1 MRTVPSA
8 SIASESGATA
18 RPSQWAD
25 LFLISAFGLFFEIM
39 LIRWEGVELRQFAYF
54 KNFAF
59 ISIFVG
65 MGIGFALKDRRDL
78 SGWAAP
84 LLGGL
89 LMAIAFGGPLA
100 REVHGAS
107 QFITALRA
115 NTFDN
120 LVFALVLGV
129 GFIWNLC
136 AFIPVGQWTSQ
147 AMRGLPVLPA
157 YSVNIAG
164 GLAGIGG
171 FVALAAGHT
180 PPAAWF
186 GTGALFLFLLLRAR
200 PRALLVA
207 ILCMGI
213 AVFAVHRQL
222 DPAVEIIWSP
232 YQKLVLSPG
241 GQGPG
246 SWNLQVSADW
256 YQYAADLSA
265 PAVARSP
272 QIAEAA
278 AHYSHPFTQKPNPD
292 RVLILGAGMGND
304 VAAAL
309 RAGAKHV
316 DAVEIDPGIIDLGR
330 KYHPEHPYDDP
341 RVSIIANDARAFL
354 ERTSQRYDVIV
365 FTLID
370 SQTLLESMS
379 SVRLDNYIYTVECF
393 RRAHA
398 LVSPGGLLSVSFNL
412 GQPWL
417 SRRVHD
423 LLLAAFDHE
432 PTSLTSPYHS
442 GPMYFI
448 EGPFRPAIASEAGL
462 ASVVFP
468 KPLPDVPTD
477 DWPYLYLVSR
487 SIPVPYL
494 GGIALGLLVTVI
506 ASVIGFRR
514 SGGFDTFD
522 SHFFLLG
529 AGFFLIET
537 KGLTV
542 LALRF
547 GSTWTVNAVGFAM
560 VMLFI
565 LAANALAVTR
575 WRLRPE
581 TLYPLLLASIAIGY
595 GATFMDHSGAGLVSR
610 FGASLLLFLPVFFA
624 GLVFALSVERTKNLP
639 AALASNL
646 MGAVLGGFAEY
657 WSMIG
662 GTRSL
667 YLVAAVFYLASW
679 LRRRA
684 LPVPSPLFAGP
695 NGVATG

>member
-1 MRTVPSA
+1 M
-8 SIASESGATA
+8 A

-65 MGIGFALKDRRDL
+65 MGIGFALKERRDL

-100 REVHGAS
+100 RQVHGAS
-107 QFITALRA
+107 HFIKALGA
-115 NTFDN
+115 NRFDN
-120 LVFALVLGV
+120 TVFAVVLGV
-129 GFIWNLC
+129 GFLWNLC
-136 AFIPVGQWTSQ
+136 AFIPVGQWTGR
-147 AMRGLPVLPA
+147 AMQGLPVMAA
-157 YSVNIAG
+157 YSVNVAG
-164 GLAGIGG
+164 GLAGIGA

-180 PPAAWF
+180 PPTVWF
-186 GTGALFLFLLLRAR
+186 ATGAALVFLLLRAR
-200 PRALLVA
+200 PRALLIA
-207 ILCMGI
+207 ILSMGI
-213 AVFAVHRQL
+213 AVFVVHRRR
-222 DPAVEIIWSP
+222 DPGVEVVWSP
-232 YQKLVLSPG
+232 YQKLVLTPG

-256 YQYAADLSA
+256 YQYAADFSP

-272 QIAEAA
+272 QVAEVA
-278 AHYSHPFTQKPNPD
+278 AHYSHPFMQRPSAE

-330 KYHPEHPYDDP
+330 RYHPERPYDDP

-393 RRAHA
+393 RRARS
-398 LVSPGGLLSVSFNL
+398 LVSSGGLLSVSFNL

-423 LLLAAFDHE
+423 LLLAAFGHE
-432 PTSLTSPYHS
+432 PISLASPYHS
-442 GPMYFI
+442 GPVYFI
-448 EGPFRPAIASEAGL
+448 EGAFRLAIASDAGL
-462 ASVVFP
+462 APVVFP
-468 KPLPDVPTD
+468 KPLRDVPTD

-487 SIPVPYL
+487 GIPLPYL

-506 ASVIGFRR
+506 AAVIGFRG

-522 SHFFLLG
+522 GHFFLLG

-537 KGLTV
+537 KGLTE
-542 LALRF
+542 LALLF
-547 GSTWTVNAVGFAM
+547 GSTWTVNAIGFATVM
-560 VMLFI
+560 VFI
-565 LAANALAVTR
+565 LAANALASTR

-581 TLYPLLLASIAIGY
+581 ILYPLLLASIAIGY
-595 GATFMDHSGAGLVSR
+595 GATFANRSGAGLGSR

-624 GLVFALSVERTKNLP
+624 GLVFASSIERTGNLP

-679 LRRRA
+679 LRMRA
-684 LPVPSPLFAGP
+684 QPLPSPSLAGP
-695 NGVATG
+695 NGAATG